1 MNGSCPAFV
10 VYKLQT
16 FMACFSFMP
25 SLFADFYPLYKRSD
39 NFRSF
44 KINTL
49 VCIIMKQSK

>member
-10 VYKLQT
+10 VYKQQT
-16 FMACFSFMP
+16 FMACFSFMS